1 MGHNISFGYTRGA
14 VEEQH
19 EEAIHIRVA
28 SLASKAPNFSIL
40 ASFDA
45 VWLLKIWFGFSLFSG
60 FFFKKEN
67 LCNFSKIATHHQYYK
82 LVILV

>member
-1 MGHNISFGYTRGA
+1 MLLRIAYKRWDIIYHLGTRGA

-19 EEAIHIRVA
+19 EEAIDIRVA

-60 FFFKKEN
+60 FF
-67 LCNFSKIATHHQYYK
+67 
-82 LVILV
+82 